1 MTILVIGAT
10 GTNGRYVVRGLHA
23 AGQPVRALV
32 RNPTTARALFGADT
46 EYPEL
51 VEGDLNRPESLRP
64 ALLGIDTVF
73 VALPSTE
80 HFVVQAAA
88 VTRAASAA
96 GVRLVVKLSI
106 LGARADS
113 PSEILA
119 NHARADAGLRDAG
132 LATTLLRPNFFD
144 QDLLWEAKD
153 IQAEGA
159 FHLPMGGARHS
170 LIDARDIA
178 AVAVA
183 ALTGTGHDGQT
194 YVLTGPEAL
203 SYADVAAHLSEATGA
218 TVRYVPITPAA
229 YRERLLAAGYPAWSA
244 QAFADIDVAAQ
255 AEEFAQVTDT
265 VARLTG
271 RQPRRFA
278 QFARDHADRFARR
291 TR

>member
-10 GTNGRYVVRGLHA
+10 GTTGRYVVRGLRA

-32 RNPTTARALFGADT
+32 RNAATARAVFGPDT

-51 VEGDLNRPESLRP
+51 VDGDLNRPESLRP
-64 ALLGIDTVF
+64 ALEGVATMF
-73 VALPSTE
+73 VALQSSE
-80 HFVVQAAA
+80 RFADQAAA
-88 VTRAASAA
+88 VTRAAAAA
-96 GVRLVVKLSI
+96 GVRRVVKLSV
-106 LGARADS
+106 LGAHPES

-119 NHARADAGLRDAG
+119 NHARADAGLRAAG
-132 LATTLLRPNFFD
+132 LATTLLRANFFD
-144 QDLLWEAKD
+144 QDLLWEAND

-159 FHLPMGGARHS
+159 FYLPMGGARQS

-178 AVAVA
+178 AVAVE

-203 SYADVAAHLSEATGA
+203 SYAEVAAQLSEATGA
-218 TVRYVPITPAA
+218 PVRYVPITPEA

-255 AEEFAQVTDT
+255 ADEFAQVTDT

-271 RQPRRFA
+271 RPPRRFA
-278 QFARDHADRFARR
+278 QFARDRADRFARQAR
-291 TR
+291 

>member
-1 MTILVIGAT
+1 MTILVIGAS
-10 GTNGRYVVRGLHA
+10 GTNGRYVMRGLQA
-23 AGQPVRALV
+23 LDQPVRALV
-32 RNPTTARALFGADT
+32 RNTAKARALFGANM

-51 VEGDLNRPESLRP
+51 VEGDLNQAESLRP
-64 ALLGIDTVF
+64 AFLGIDTMF
-73 VALPSTE
+73 VALASTE
-80 HFVVQAAA
+80 HFADQAAA
-88 VTRAASAA
+88 LTRAAAAA
-96 GVRLVVKLSI
+96 GVRRVVKLSI
-106 LGARADS
+106 LGARLES

-153 IQAEGA
+153 IQAGGA
-159 FHLPMGGARHS
+159 FHLPMGGARQS

-183 ALTGTGHDGQT
+183 ALTGTGHEGQT

-203 SYADVAAHLSEATGA
+203 SYADVAERLSEATGT
-218 TVRYVPITPAA
+218 TVRYVPITPEA

-244 QAFADIDVAAQ
+244 RAFADIDMAAQ
-255 AEEFAQVTDT
+255 TDEFAQVTDT

-271 RQPRRFA
+271 RQPRGFA
-278 QFARDHADRFARR
+278 EFARDHSERFAPERR
-291 TR
+291 